1 MNSKHQTILTIVIVL
16 VLFIY
21 GIIFKAIPEYQKNQG
36 SSDKLFMTSKYDDVI
51 EFKINNQVNFAIIT
65 KDKNVIH
72 LLIFDERAI
81 SLYNQNIEN
90 QTIKNALG
98 IITTILIN
106 NSSLTDYSTIEL
118 TKYIGTSY
126 SVVKNNFNDIL
137 KQNNLLNMTIRETE
151 STLEEKANELKISVS
166 KNDNI
171 ITKLD
176 MHSKEIINKYKNSE
190 YAKNKKTTSLNQ
202 QKSLEY
208 ANNVYQKLENYV
220 ITNNIGEQDI
230 NSTVLPITFIP
241 ADESGKIFPSS
252 LSWYYVKDYKVYAY
266 IVFESNDKYYDF
278 CFQGVK
284 ESKKGEC

>member
-21 GIIFKAIPEYQKNQG
+21 GIIFKAIPEYQKSQG

-126 SVVKNNFNDIL
+126 NVVKNNFNDIL

-176 MHSKEIINKYKNSE
+176 MHSKEIINKYKNS
-190 YAKNKKTTSLNQ
+190 
-202 QKSLEY
+202 EY